1 MLPKG
6 QETHHDQ
13 TTNQPAQDI
22 FTGVGA
28 VCVCVT
34 RLEYVV
40 TNKPYRSF
48 KQMQLS

>member
-6 QETHHDQ
+6 QETHHHQ
-13 TTNQPAQDI
+13 TNQPAQDI

-28 VCVCVT
+28 ACVCVT

-40 TNKPYRSF
+40 TSKPYRSF